1 MTRQQEL
8 IHARLWAAL
17 TNATTNYRQVRHN
30 LHANADTVAAFDK
43 AHREYRDFN
52 REVYPD

>member
-8 IHARLWAAL
+8 IDARLCAAL
-17 TNATTNYRQVRHN
+17 DAAATNYRQVRHN

-43 AHREYRDFN
+43 ATRDYSEFL
-52 REVYPD
+52 RKVYPG